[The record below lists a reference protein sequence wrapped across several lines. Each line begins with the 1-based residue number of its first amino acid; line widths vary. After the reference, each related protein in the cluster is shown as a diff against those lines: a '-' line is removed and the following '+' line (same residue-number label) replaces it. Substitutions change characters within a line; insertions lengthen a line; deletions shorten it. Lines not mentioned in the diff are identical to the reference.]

1 MIHEVKHSVETVF
14 DVLRTKVGV
23 TFVLLPDEATQKSHV
38 NLKET
43 RLMDEC
49 FRVFSCD
56 SLRGC
61 VRPFVTSRRSAMG
74 FEMRPRISIRGS
86 VRPSVTRFFS
96 MSRLWEKMVGNDLG
110 NILNAPNS

>member
-56 SLRGC
+56 SLRL
-61 VRPFVTSRRSAMG
+61 VDSQA
-74 FEMRPRISIRGS
+74 
-86 VRPSVTRFFS
+86 
-96 MSRLWEKMVGNDLG
+96 KVGPDRHG
-110 NILNAPNS
+110 VC